1 MNKIFGLLREALF
14 PSTTSLTHT
23 KQQTF
28 TYNHLLTLLLLR
40 TKPYHKMM
48 LARSLSNSRTAGA
61 IRTGLTSQKRVR
73 FANDHPDLMKP
84 RATDK
89 FIFTKNGLVSDF
101 VHQKAEPVTQRRPR
115 RLRFGKGRSLAEM
128 AETQPESAP
137 RSIKVTAER
146 VNPADILRNKV
157 PASPAYNPTTA
168 ASNFKKMWEQFEMEA
183 LNKASRAHYQLIR
196 KRSELM
202 GMVHQ
207 MPTGESNPQIV
218 HKISLID
225 EQMQEL
231 KTEMNQ
237 RRQNMLCLED
247 F

>member
-1 MNKIFGLLREALF
+1 
-14 PSTTSLTHT
+14 
-23 KQQTF
+23 
-28 TYNHLLTLLLLR
+28 
-40 TKPYHKMM
+40 M

-61 IRTGLTSQKRVR
+61 IRTGLCSQKRVR

-84 RATDK
+84 RATDE
-89 FIFTKNGLVSDF
+89 FIFPKNGLVSDF

-128 AETQPESAP
+128 AETQPELNPSAPEWTP

-157 PASPAYNPTTA
+157 PASPAYTPMTVY
-168 ASNFKKMWEQFEMEA
+168 SNGKKMWEQLEMGA
-183 LNKASRAHYQLIR
+183 LNKASRAHYELIR
-196 KRSELM
+196 ERSQLM
-202 GMVHQ
+202 EMVHQ

-237 RRQNMLCLED
+237 RRQNMLCLQA

>member
-1 MNKIFGLLREALF
+1 
-14 PSTTSLTHT
+14 
-23 KQQTF
+23 
-28 TYNHLLTLLLLR
+28 
-40 TKPYHKMM
+40 M

-61 IRTGLTSQKRVR
+61 IRTGLASQKRVR

-128 AETQPESAP
+128 AETQPEANS

-146 VNPADILRNKV
+146 VDPADILRNKV
-157 PASPAYNPTTA
+157 PASPAYTPTTA
-168 ASNFKKMWEQFEMEA
+168 ASNFKKMWEQFEMDA
-183 LNKASRAHYQLIR
+183 LNKASRAYYDLIR
-196 KRSELM
+196 QRSEL
-202 GMVHQ
+202 VQ
-207 MPTGESNPQIV
+207 LIYEVTGKKRNDALD
-218 HKISLID
+218 KISLID

>member
-1 MNKIFGLLREALF
+1 
-14 PSTTSLTHT
+14 
-23 KQQTF
+23 
-28 TYNHLLTLLLLR
+28 
-40 TKPYHKMM
+40 M

-61 IRTGLTSQKRVR
+61 IRTGLASQKRVR

-128 AETQPESAP
+128 AETQPEANS
-137 RSIKVTAER
+137 RSLKVTAER
-146 VNPADILRNKV
+146 VDPADILRNKV
-157 PASPAYNPTTA
+157 PASPAYTPTTA
-168 ASNFKKMWEQFEMEA
+168 ASNFKKMWEQFEMDA
-183 LNKASRAHYQLIR
+183 LNKASRAYYDLIR
-196 KRSELM
+196 QRSEL
-202 GMVHQ
+202 VQ
-207 MPTGESNPQIV
+207 LIYEVTGKKRNDALD
-218 HKISLID
+218 KISLID

>member
-1 MNKIFGLLREALF
+1 
-14 PSTTSLTHT
+14 
-23 KQQTF
+23 
-28 TYNHLLTLLLLR
+28 
-40 TKPYHKMM
+40 MM

-61 IRTGLTSQKRVR
+61 IRTGLSSHKRVR

-84 RATDK
+84 RATDE
-89 FIFTKNGLVSDF
+89 FIFRKNGLVSDF
-101 VHQKAEPVTQRRPR
+101 VHQKTEPVTQQRPR

-128 AETQPESAP
+128 AETQPEANS

-146 VNPADILRNKV
+146 VDPADILRNKV
-157 PASPAYNPTTA
+157 PALPAYNPTTA

-183 LNKASRAHYQLIR
+183 LNKASRSHYDLIR
-196 KRSELM
+196 QRSEL
-202 GMVHQ
+202 VHLIYEV
-207 MPTGESNPQIV
+207 TGKKRNDALD
-218 HKISLID
+218 KISLID

-237 RRQNMLCLED
+237 RRQNILCLED

>member
-1 MNKIFGLLREALF
+1 
-14 PSTTSLTHT
+14 
-23 KQQTF
+23 
-28 TYNHLLTLLLLR
+28 
-40 TKPYHKMM
+40 
-48 LARSLSNSRTAGA
+48 
-61 IRTGLTSQKRVR
+61 
-73 FANDHPDLMKP
+73 MKP

-115 RLRFGKGRSLAEM
+115 RLRLGKGRSLAEM
-128 AETQPESAP
+128 AETQPETNSRP
-137 RSIKVTAER
+137 IKVTAER
-146 VNPADILRNKV
+146 VDPADILKNKV
-157 PASPAYNPTTA
+157 PALPAYNPTAA
-168 ASNFKKMWEQFEMEA
+168 ASNFKKMWEQFEKEA
-183 LNKASRAHYQLIR
+183 LNKANRAHYQLIR
-196 KRSELM
+196 ERSELM

>member
-1 MNKIFGLLREALF
+1 
-14 PSTTSLTHT
+14 
-23 KQQTF
+23 
-28 TYNHLLTLLLLR
+28 
-40 TKPYHKMM
+40 MM
-48 LARSLSNSRTAGA
+48 LARSISNSRTAGA
-61 IRTGLTSQKRVR
+61 IRTGLASQKRVR

-128 AETQPESAP
+128 AETQPETNS

-146 VNPADILRNKV
+146 VDPADILKNKV
-157 PASPAYNPTTA
+157 PALPAYNPTTA

-196 KRSELM
+196 ERSELM